1 MSKLTTRFGN
11 FVQWLKRGRSHD
23 GGGNSIDASSTA
35 TAVAEEEPMAAA
47 ELSPRRPAKESP
59 IDRLQRGYEEMV
71 DLMGAV
77 RNHMAQQSQ
86 RSERLLEM
94 LEGLPEALRSLPE
107 ATRNQTRT
115 LDAIQSNLSQQ
126 MTHSAKLA
134 DALNGLAKSTQHHDA
149 AMSAINQQLDASH
162 QCSEQILTSFNTM
175 SGTLTRM
182 GEQNE
187 AGRDLLKSIAD
198 QEGRAGE
205 QMRDLFLKTQ
215 KHVTT
220 MSIVSWSLAIVALTV
235 AGFVAVSVSRMSN
248 QPAQGIPAAEPARN
262 LPTERKS
269 ESNVPVIP
277 ASSASTSRNE
287 LLNDGASL
295 LDDSPSSDTDNAK
308 ATAALPLEAA
318 GR

>member
-1 MSKLTTRFGN
+1 MSKLSTRFGN
-11 FVQWLKRGRSHD
+11 FVLWLKRGKQH
-23 GGGNSIDASSTA
+23 SSATEEAGAVA
-35 TAVAEEEPMAAA
+35 TAVAEEPGADLA
-47 ELSPRRPAKESP
+47 RRTTKESP

-94 LEGLPEALRSLPE
+94 LEGLPDALRSLPE

-126 MTHSAKLA
+126 ASHSAKLA

-162 QCSEQILTSFNTM
+162 QCSEQILSSFNVM
-175 SGTLTRM
+175 SGALARI
-182 GEQNE
+182 GEENE
-187 AGRDLLKSIAD
+187 AGRDLLRKMAEQENKAGD
-198 QEGRAGE
+198 QVRE
-205 QMRDLFLKTQ
+205 LFIKTQ

-220 MSIVSWSLAIVALTV
+220 MSIVSWALAIVALTV
-235 AGFVAVSVSRMSN
+235 AGFVAVSVSRIQS
-248 QPAQGIPAAEPARN
+248 QPAPGMPVAEPARSV
-262 LPTERKS
+262 PAQKQS

-277 ASSASTSRNE
+277 ASTSASKND
-287 LLNDGASL
+287 LLDDAGSL
-295 LDDSPSSDTDNAK
+295 LDDSTPVAPETGN